1 MKRSLKLDY
10 NQTNQTF
17 LSKKIIISNKDEN
30 LFHSHHFQIFNN
42 LSYKLFPD
50 GQNPENGTKGHSN
63 IPTAFIGL
71 QNPFQLLNFFFWHKI
86 LKSLTHTHKYEKG
99 LFEFNDDQK

>member
-50 GQNPENGTKGHSN
+50 GQNP
-63 IPTAFIGL
+63 
-71 QNPFQLLNFFFWHKI
+71 
-86 LKSLTHTHKYEKG
+86 
-99 LFEFNDDQK
+99 